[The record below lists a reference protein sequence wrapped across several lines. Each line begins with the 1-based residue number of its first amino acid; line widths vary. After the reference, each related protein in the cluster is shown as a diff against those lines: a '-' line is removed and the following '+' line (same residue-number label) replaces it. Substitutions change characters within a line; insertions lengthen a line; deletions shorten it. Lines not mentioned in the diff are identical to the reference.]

1 MTGPS
6 IRFPRKK
13 SKKQKASGGLFSEA
27 EMRAYSGNNYCQNYD
42 AYNPTCVQC
51 AENGEGPFRAGCFKR
66 VEK

>member
-1 MTGPS
+1 MAGPS

-13 SKKQKASGGLFSEA
+13 SKKQKSSGGLFSEA